1 MPTFSQVNEPGDE
14 RRPDDFARHG
24 TPLFSEPQMLDAQ
37 NKQRLCVL
45 VPPLSGELTGGSVR
59 YKVALNARFPVVTR
73 IPREGP
79 LKQRCTGPSRSRAE
93 CLRSWPMR
101 SPRTSNTKRAYR
113 PTATTADFGSFAR
126 NRAVHSRPVVSVSR
140 PYPRRG
146 STSLAIPSVVSTA
159 RTARPIS
166 ARSRPGR
173 RSGDYSN
180 GFTTRRHRTSMPKA
194 QNYGSP
200 RSIRCSVAGQRTS
213 TRGRFSGP
221 TRSYVGMF
229 NGVFN
234 AG

>member
-1 MPTFSQVNEPGDE
+1 MLAIRMSRVASACWSSASSSPIAPCTPARLAFICRPIMPTFSQVNEPGDE

-140 PYPRRG
+140 PYSPLVDPAIRDFVGLSENSWDLNWRSTDPLGAEHQISRWDSRRE
-146 STSLAIPSVVSTA
+146 SEA
-159 RTARPIS
+159 R
-166 ARSRPGR
+166 
-173 RSGDYSN
+173 
-180 GFTTRRHRTSMPKA
+180 
-194 QNYGSP
+194 
-200 RSIRCSVAGQRTS
+200 
-213 TRGRFSGP
+213 
-221 TRSYVGMF
+221 
-229 NGVFN
+229 
-234 AG
+234 